1 MRSMRPTVKTAK
13 KKKKKIVLFA
23 ANTRY
28 VGPPL
33 GLLSITKLLDLSKY
47 DVKIITNN
55 EYPDSE
61 DAVVKECKGAMCLGI
76 SVISGF
82 PLKVAKRVSQRVKE
96 KYPKLSIVW
105 GGWLATTL
113 PEESLKPPYVDYI
126 CMGQGE
132 RFFSQL
138 IEVIE
143 SGNLKNLD
151 DIPRIGYKKGSKIML
166 SKRFGTEDI
175 DSLPDFD
182 MDLIN
187 WEKYLEITDFGKRV
201 IRMTTSYGC
210 PHRCSFCCEPL
221 NSTRVWKA
229 LSAEK
234 VINYIKQLKE
244 RVDFD
249 GLTIV
254 DSNFFVSEDR
264 AIKIFKGILDHKFNI
279 KIGQVNGR
287 TNILARY
294 APSTWK
300 LLKKAG
306 LFNILVGAESGDEET
321 MTFINKDA
329 TVEDTVK
336 LARICTKYGVQML
349 ASMIVGLPTERYL
362 QDKEKAFQEDL
373 NGVIDLYNKISPA
386 GLQHQLI
393 VFAFGP
399 LPFSPLYKRSIEM
412 GFKPPV
418 DIDGWSNYALRTV
431 RVPWIPKKGF
441 SRVEVLNYVTMVIAM
456 DRSYLFSS
464 FPPFLTKLIQ
474 LIVVPFKKIGEWR
487 FRTKSLNFPLDMWLF
502 YSGMYAFNEI
512 NRVFKIIRVTR

>member
-1 MRSMRPTVKTAK
+1 MIETVKKT
-13 KKKKKIVLFA
+13 KKKIVLFSS
-23 ANTRY
+23 NTRY

-33 GLLSITKLLDLSKY
+33 GLLSITKLLDLQKY
-47 DVKIITNN
+47 DVKIITQN
-55 EYPDSE
+55 EYPDYE
-61 DAVVKECKGAMCLGI
+61 ETLLRECKGAICLGI

-82 PLKVAKRVSQRVKE
+82 PLKVAKKVSLIIKAN
-96 KYPKLSIVW
+96 YPKLPIVW
-105 GGWLATTL
+105 GGWLTTTL

-132 RFFSQL
+132 RLFSQL
-138 IEVIE
+138 IDVINT
-143 SGNLKNLD
+143 GNLNNLD
-151 DIPRIGYKKGSKIML
+151 KISRLGYKKRSKIIL
-166 SKRFGTEDI
+166 SKRVGTEDI

-210 PHRCSFCCEPL
+210 PHRCTFCCEPL
-221 NSTRVWKA
+221 NSTRIWKA

-234 VINYIKQLKE
+234 VINYIKKLKE

-249 GLTIV
+249 GLAIV
-254 DSNFFVSEDR
+254 DSNFFVSEER
-264 AIKIFKGILDHKFNI
+264 TVKIFKGIIKNNFNI
-279 KIGQVNGR
+279 KIGQLNGR
-287 TNILARY
+287 TNILAKY
-294 APSTWK
+294 APSTWEI
-300 LLKKAG
+300 LKKGG
-306 LFNILVGAESGDEET
+306 LCNILVGAESGNEET

-336 LARICTKYGVQML
+336 LAKICTKYGIQML

-362 QDKEKAFQEDL
+362 KDKKKAFQEDL
-373 NGVIDLYNKISPA
+373 DGVIDLYNKISPV

-418 DIDGWSNYALRTV
+418 DVDGWSKYALRTV
-431 RVPWIPKKGF
+431 RVPWIPKRGF
-441 SRVEVLNYVTMVIAM
+441 SKVEVLNYTTMIIAM

-464 FPPFLTKLIQ
+464 FSPLLTMLIKP
-474 LIVVPFKKIGEWR
+474 IFSIFKQIGEWR
-487 FRTKSLNFPLDMWLF
+487 FQTKSLSFPLDMWLF
-502 YSGMYAFNEI
+502 YSGMYTFNEI
-512 NRVFKIIRVTR
+512 NKIFKMIRITR